1 MPPGITTLAADA
13 PQLSAANT
21 GFMLICS
28 ALVMLMTPGLAFF
41 YGGMVRVKS
50 TLNMLMMSFISLG
63 IVTILW
69 VLYGF
74 SLAFG
79 TDAGSVIGW
88 SSDFVGLGGIGIT
101 ELWDGTTIPVYVF
114 AVFQLMFAVLT
125 PALISGALADRVKF
139 TSWAL
144 FITLWVTVVYFPV
157 AHWVWGAGGWL
168 YELGVIDFAGGTAV
182 HINAGAAALGVILV
196 IGKRIGFKKDPMR
209 PHSLPLVML
218 GAALLW
224 FGWFGFNAG
233 SWLGNDDGVGAV
245 MFLNT
250 QVATGAAVLGWLAY
264 EKIRHGSFTTLGAAS
279 GAVAGLVA
287 ITPAGGSV
295 SPLGAIAVG
304 VIAGVLCAMAV
315 GLKYRF
321 GYDDS
326 LDVVGVHLVGGV
338 IGSLLVG
345 FFATGGVQSDAKGL
359 FYGGG
364 PDQLGKQAVGVFA
377 VLAYSLVVSAAL
389 AFVLDRTIGMRV
401 GEDDEISGIDQVE
414 HAETAYDFSG
424 AGGGSAPVPRPRP
437 QARQRRR
444 RTRRWTHEA
453 HHRSREATQ
462 AGRDQGG
469 PPGLRSPGPH
479 GHGSQRLRASA
490 RTHRGLPRRRV
501 HRRPRTEDPYRGP
514 RRGRGRRTARRR
526 GRQGRQDRQDRRREG
541 LERPGR
547 DRDPRTDRRTRTR
560 RTLTGRFP

>member
-13 PQLSAANT
+13 PELSAANT

-63 IVTILW
+63 IVTVLW

-79 TDAGSVIGW
+79 SDVGSVIGW
-88 SSDFVGLGGIGIT
+88 SSEYVGLSGIGVT
-101 ELWDGTTIPVYVF
+101 ELWDGYTIPVYVF
-114 AVFQLMFAVLT
+114 AAFQLMFAVLT

-139 TSWAL
+139 TAWAL
-144 FITLWVTVVYFPV
+144 FIVLWVTIVYFPV
-157 AHWVWGAGGWL
+157 AHWVWGSGGWL
-168 YELGVIDFAGGTAV
+168 FEMGVIDFAGGTAV

-250 QVATGAAVLGWLAY
+250 QVATAAAVLGWLVY
-264 EKIRHGSFTTLGAAS
+264 EKLRHGSFTTLGAAS

-295 SPLGAIAVG
+295 SPLGAIAIG

-315 GLKYRF
+315 GLKYKF

-326 LDVVGVHLVGGV
+326 LDVVGVHLVGGI
-338 IGSLLVG
+338 IGSILVG
-345 FFATGGVQSDAKGL
+345 FFATGGVQSDAAGL

-364 PDQLGKQAVGVFA
+364 VEQLGKQVVGVVA
-377 VLAYSLVVSAAL
+377 VLAYSLVVSAVIAL
-389 AFVLDRTIGMRV
+389 AIHRTIGMRV
-401 GEDDEISGIDQVE
+401 SEDDEISGIDQVE

-424 AGGGSAPVPRPRP
+424 TGGGSVSRTTAPAPD
-437 QARQRRR
+437 
-444 RTRRWTHEA
+444 T
-453 HHRSREATQ
+453 
-462 AGRDQGG
+462 
-469 PPGLRSPGPH
+469 
-479 GHGSQRLRASA
+479 
-490 RTHRGLPRRRV
+490 
-501 HRRPRTEDPYRGP
+501 
-514 RRGRGRRTARRR
+514 TAAPKAKKV
-526 GRQGRQDRQDRRREG
+526 DA
-541 LERPGR
+541 
-547 DRDPRTDRRTRTR
+547 
-560 RTLTGRFP
+560 